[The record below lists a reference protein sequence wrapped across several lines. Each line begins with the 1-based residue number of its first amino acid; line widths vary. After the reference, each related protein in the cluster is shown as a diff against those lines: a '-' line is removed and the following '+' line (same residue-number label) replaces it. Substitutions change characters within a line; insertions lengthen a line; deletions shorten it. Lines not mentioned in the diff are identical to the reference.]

1 MASPPYTPQDD
12 GFHFTQMSDRWWETE
27 TCWFSFHHPGRRLGG
42 WIYVMVRPNIGTVA
56 GGAWVWDDSA
66 YLPWEV
72 LYSANFTAMRLPRDQ
87 DLTDIRLP
95 TGVTVRV
102 LKPLTTYDVGYSDG
116 DRLQVALEFDA
127 IMAPQPL
134 GSATSSYANLSHFDQ
149 FGQVTGHIV
158 VNGERIEIDCI
169 SMRDRT
175 WGPRPE
181 HRPRRASYVTGIA
194 DSRDG
199 FFVTTIH
206 DGGHDLVTNGFLL
219 RGGVVSEINGGRR
232 VVTRDPERNWIT
244 QVSIEGRDE
253 FGRPFRAAGTP
264 VSRIIINRHT
274 AIDCNSLIRWQL
286 DDNQVGWGE
295 DQDLWPVHEWSQA
308 VRARIR

>member
-1 MASPPYTPQDD
+1 
-12 GFHFTQMSDRWWETE
+12 
-27 TCWFSFHHPGRRLGG
+27 
-42 WIYVMVRPNIGTVA
+42 MVRPNIGTVA